1 MSTPASPRLDRR
13 KLRELVE
20 RAVEGTG
27 SDLEDLVEQR
37 AGARRL
43 LRIAVDR
50 DGGVTSDDLADV
62 SHALSA
68 ALDASNVMGE
78 APYVLEVTSPGV
90 DRPLTLPRHWR
101 RNTGRLVKAAL
112 AEGGEVTGRVAA
124 ADDDGVDLL
133 VGDAG
138 EPVRL
143 AYAAVARAKVQVEFN
158 RAESAHEDADGEDGA
173 HDGADGDFADDGSDG
188 DGADAAGDAGFD
200 DTSGRGGGADESL
213 S

>member
-27 SDLEDLVEQR
+27 ADLEDLVEQR

-68 ALDASNVMGE
+68 ALDASDVMGE

-112 AEGGEVTGRVAA
+112 TEGGEVTGRVAA
-124 ADDDGVDLL
+124 ADDDGADLL
-133 VGDAG
+133 VGDEG

-143 AYAAVARAKVQVEFN
+143 AYATVARAKVQVEFN
-158 RAESAHEDADGEDGA
+158 RAGSGDDAADDDAADDDTAYDDAAEEDTADGGE
-173 HDGADGDFADDGSDG
+173 
-188 DGADAAGDAGFD
+188 DAAGDPGFD
-200 DTSGRGGGADESL
+200 DTSGRGAGADESL